1 MKAYLGI
8 DTSCYTTSVALLSET
23 GELVAAKRQILQ
35 VKEGGRGLAQS
46 EMLYQ
51 HTRNLPVLMEELA
64 KTADTVEFAAIGVS
78 SRPRPLETSYMPA
91 FLAGLGLARSLGAM
105 LARPVFTISH
115 QENHLE
121 AGLWSAGGPCSGPFL
136 MFHVSGGTTDLLL
149 AQTDAEG
156 GRWRLEQ
163 LGGSRDLHAG
173 QMIDRIGVALGLHFP
188 AGPAL
193 EALAGDMKPTVL
205 PVSVQGSWCS
215 LSGPLS
221 AAERLLAKEGAT
233 KEALAAGV
241 LRVVAESIVRM
252 AKKAAEDTGIRQFL
266 LVGGVMANRQIRQAV
281 LVAAERYGWK
291 IWFAEAGYSS
301 DHAVGCAAAVRRW
314 AQGDGYGGISGQ

>member
-8 DTSCYTTSVALLSET
+8 DTSCYTTSVAILSET
-23 GELVAAKRQILQ
+23 GDLVAAKRRILQ
-35 VKEGGRGLAQS
+35 VKTGGRGLAQS

-64 KTADTVEFAAIGVS
+64 AAAGTVELAAIGVS
-78 SRPRPLETSYMPA
+78 SRPRPLEESYMPA
-91 FLAGLGLARSLGAM
+91 FLAGLGMARSLGAM
-105 LARPVFTISH
+105 LARPVLAISH

-121 AGLWSAGGPCSGPFL
+121 AGLWSAGGPGSGPFL
-136 MFHVSGGTTDLLL
+136 MFHVSGGTTDLLR
-149 AQTDAEG
+149 AQAGDEP
-156 GRWRLEQ
+156 GRWHLEQ

-193 EALAGDMKPTVL
+193 EALAGETVPEAL
-205 PVSVQGSWCS
+205 PISVQGAWCS

-221 AAERLLAKEGAT
+221 AAERLLAKGNVDEA
-233 KEALAAGV
+233 ALAAGI
-241 LRVVAESIVRM
+241 LRVVAQSIIRM

-266 LVGGVMANRQIRQAV
+266 LVGGVMANRQIRQDVLDAAV
-281 LVAAERYGWK
+281 RYGWQ
-291 IWFAEAGYSS
+291 IHFAEAAYSS
-301 DHAVGCAAAVRRW
+301 DHAVGCASAVRRW
-314 AQGDGYGGISGQ
+314 AQGGGYGSISGQ

>member
-23 GELVAAKRQILQ
+23 GELLAAKRQILQ

-51 HTRNLPVLMEELA
+51 HTRNLPVLVEVLA
-64 KTADTVEFAAIGVS
+64 ETAGAVEVAAIGVS

-91 FLAGLGLARSLGAM
+91 FLAGLGLARSLGTM
-105 LARPVFTISH
+105 LVRPVFTISH

-121 AGLWSAGGPCSGPFL
+121 AGLWSAGGPGSGPFL
-136 MFHVSGGTTDLLL
+136 MFHVSGGTTDLLR
-149 AQTDAEG
+149 AEAASEP
-156 GRWRLEQ
+156 GRWQLEQ

-193 EALAGDMKPTVL
+193 EILAGETEPTAL

-221 AAERLLAKEGAT
+221 AAERLLAKGGVSGA
-233 KEALAAGV
+233 ALAAGV
-241 LRVVAESIVRM
+241 LKVVAQSIVRM

-281 LVAAERYGWK
+281 LDAAARYDWQ
-291 IWFAEAGYSS
+291 IWFAEATYSS

-314 AQGDGYGGISGQ
+314 AQGDDYGSISG